1 LFINKTHTNLIIKLN
16 PESMKK
22 KLLLKVSCFLL
33 LLTTSL
39 LSATNFF
46 EVNGLRYTVISGTY
60 NVSVS
65 ATYTSIT
72 GALDIP
78 GTVTNASTPYT
89 VTSIGFGA
97 FSSYTGLTSVTLPN
111 SVTSIGDYAFDSCSG
126 LTSVTIPNNS
136 VTSIGFG
143 AFSSCTGLTSVT
155 LPNSVTSIG
164 NYAFEGCSGLTSVTI
179 LNGVTSIGF
188 GAFSSCSGLTS
199 VTLPNSVT
207 SIGNYAFQ
215 GCTGL
220 TSVTIPNSVTSIG
233 NSAFLYC
240 SGLTAVNVSW
250 TTPLTIDSSVFSNVT
265 IGNITLTVSS
275 PGVVNNYL
283 AAAIWKDFNLET
295 LSTNSFRQNSKLIVF
310 PNPTSN
316 YITLSGLTKTENYS
330 LYSDLGAKVSVG
342 SVSNNE
348 KINVQN
354 LTNGIYF
361 IKLEGGVNLKFI
373 KK

>member
-164 NYAFEGCSGLTSVTI
+164 NYAFEGC
-179 LNGVTSIGF
+179 
-188 GAFSSCSGLTS
+188 
-199 VTLPNSVT
+199 
-207 SIGNYAFQ
+207 
-215 GCTGL
+215 TGL